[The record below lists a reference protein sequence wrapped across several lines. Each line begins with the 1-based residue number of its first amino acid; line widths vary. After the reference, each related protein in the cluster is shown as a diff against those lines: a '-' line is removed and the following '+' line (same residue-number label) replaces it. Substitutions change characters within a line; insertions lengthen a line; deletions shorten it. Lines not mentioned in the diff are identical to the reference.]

1 MNEAANLKKLN
12 VGCGLRPIP
21 GWTNLDLVKSPGV
34 DVQFDLETCGQK
46 PLGRYPIA
54 MPFEDNFFDR
64 ILLNHV
70 FEHITNVLPM
80 MHELY
85 RIAKHGCEMVLVTP
99 YGSSDNADEDPT
111 HVRRIFKESY
121 IYYTPLAYGGADYGV
136 TCDWDYRRREFRLE
150 KEYFDQFEDLDEMK
164 VAMMVSNMRNVVKE
178 FVGVLVAVKPARSIA
193 TATEDVKPPFTA
205 FKFV

>member
-1 MNEAANLKKLN
+1 MKESEVLKKLN

-21 GWTNLDLVKSPGV
+21 GFVNLDKMPGKGV
-34 DVQFDLETCGQK
+34 DVVFDLEKCGGEEVLK
-46 PLGRYPIA
+46 RIPL
-54 MPFEDNFFDR
+54 PFSDNYFDR

-121 IYYTPLAYGGADYGV
+121 IYYTPLAYGGANYDV
-136 TCDWDYRRREFRLE
+136 TCDWDYRRREFRLS
-150 KEYFDQFEDLDEMK
+150 KAYFDQFEDLDEMK
-164 VAMMVSNMRNVVKE
+164 VAMMVSNMRNVVEE
-178 FVGVLVAVKPARSIA
+178 FVGVLIAVKPARVIGPD
-193 TATEDVKPPFTA
+193 TEQPKPPSTS